1 MIVAARR
8 IANTLVVIIHQID
21 KQRSIFMVASIFKEG
36 KRVLNLRDYQYFVCL
51 SKSIIS

>member
-1 MIVAARR
+1 MLCGGIVCVYAT
-8 IANTLVVIIHQID
+8 NNNE
-21 KQRSIFMVASIFKEG
+21 KVASIFKEG